1 MSKQDLENQ
10 DAAQETS
17 AESQPTV
24 TSIPNGWATSPV
36 ELLTLNVNDH
46 TEKKN
51 NLTYLSWAWAW
62 QEALKADPTTNFMV
76 HMFDGKPYMNINGSA
91 MVWVTVTMFNKAM
104 TCFLPVM
111 DYKNK
116 CIADPDAFEVNKTI
130 MRCLTKA
137 LALHGLGLY
146 IYAGEDLPEGEEKT
160 PLKPTPKAAKTP
172 DAQDAANDLASLEL
186 FVNGVKDFIGFSKT
200 EADLV
205 SFWKNNQEQLDELK
219 AALPDRFKEVVE
231 LFKQA
236 KAKVKES
243 ADE

>member
-1 MSKQDLENQ
+1 MSKQDLENH

-24 TSIPNGWATSPV
+24 TNIPNGWATSPV
-36 ELLTLNVNDH
+36 ELLSLNVNEH
-46 TEKKN
+46 TEKKA

-62 QEALKADPTTNFMV
+62 QEALKADPTVNFMV
-76 HMFDGKPYMNINGSA
+76 HMFDGKPYMNINGSG
-91 MVWVTVTMFNKAM
+91 MVWVTVTMFGKAM

-146 IYAGEDLPEGEEKT
+146 IYSGEDLPEGAEK
-160 PLKPTPKAAKTP
+160 PPVARPRELPE
-172 DAQDAANDLASLEL
+172 ASVESLNL
-186 FVNGVKDFIGFSKT
+186 FVEGIREFIGHCSSD
-200 EADLV
+200 ADLV
-205 SFWKNNQEQLDELK
+205 SFWKNNQTQLDELK
-219 AALPDRFKEVVE
+219 AALPDSFAEVVD

-236 KAKVKES
+236 KSALKEKS
-243 ADE
+243 

>member
-1 MSKQDLENQ
+1 MS
-10 DAAQETS
+10 
-17 AESQPTV
+17 
-24 TSIPNGWATSPV
+24 
-36 ELLTLNVNDH
+36 LNVNEH
-46 TEKKN
+46 TEKKA

-62 QEALKADPTTNFMV
+62 QEALKADPTVNFMV

-91 MVWVTVTMFNKAM
+91 MVWVTVTMFSKAT

-111 DYKNK
+111 DFKNK
-116 CIADPDAFEVNKTI
+116 CISDPDAFEVNKTI

-160 PLKPTPKAAKTP
+160 PPRQMVHAPKASSGAE
-172 DAQDAANDLASLEL
+172 DAAQDIASLEL
-186 FVNGVKDFIGFSKT
+186 FVGGIKDFIGESRT
-200 EADLV
+200 EADLI

-219 AALPDRFKEVVE
+219 AALPKRHAEVVD

-236 KAKVKES
+236 KAKVKEK

>member
-1 MSKQDLENQ
+1 MNE
-10 DAAQETS
+10 
-17 AESQPTV
+17 
-24 TSIPNGWATSPV
+24 
-36 ELLTLNVNDH
+36 H
-46 TEKKN
+46 TEKKA

-62 QEALKADPTTNFMV
+62 AEAIKADPAVNFMV
-76 HMFDGKPYMNINGSA
+76 HMFEGKPYMNINGSG

-104 TCFLPVM
+104 TCFLPIM

-146 IYAGEDLPEGEEKT
+146 IYAGEDLPEESGRQVKA
-160 PLKPTPKAAKTP
+160 TPKSDGAA
-172 DAQDAANDLASLEL
+172 DAEKDFASLEL
-186 FVNGVKDFIGFSKT
+186 FVNGVKDFIGFSDT

-205 SFWKNNQEQLDELK
+205 SFWKNNQTQLDELK
-219 AALPDRFKEVVE
+219 AAMPDKFAEVVTLFKE
-231 LFKQA
+231 A
-236 KAKVKES
+236 KAKLIAKKEK